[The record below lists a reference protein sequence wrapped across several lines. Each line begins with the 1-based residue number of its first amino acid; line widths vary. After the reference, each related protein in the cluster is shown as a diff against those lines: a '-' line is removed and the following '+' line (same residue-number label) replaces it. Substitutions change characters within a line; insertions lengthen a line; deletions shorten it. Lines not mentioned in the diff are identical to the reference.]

1 MHWNHTLLLFTAALV
16 AGGLNAVAGGGS
28 FLTFPSLIF
37 TGVPPI
43 PANATNTVALWPGA
57 VASIFGFRQQ
67 YRGVEFKLLAEF
79 IAVSFVGGAVGA
91 QLLLHTPQHTFSKMI
106 PWLMLAATLIFTF
119 GRKAIRATRGE
130 QGHHMSRPLALLLQL
145 VVSVYGGFFGAG
157 MGILMLAILTIMGY
171 EHIHKMNALTSIFA
185 TAVNGVALVTFIVAR
200 IVWWPQA
207 LLMLLGAVIG
217 GYWSA
222 HYSQKVD
229 PKYVRAFVILVG
241 SSMTTYFFWKYF

>member
-67 YRGVEFKLLAEF
+67 YKGVELKLLTEF

-119 GRKAIRATRGE
+119 GRKVIRATRGE
-130 QGHHMSRPLALLLQL
+130 QGHHMSRPVALLLQL

-171 EHIHKMNALTSIFA
+171 EHIHRMNALTSIFA
-185 TAVNGVALVTFIVAR
+185 TAVNGVALVTFIVAK

-207 LLMLLGAVIG
+207 LLMLLGSVVG